1 MKKTFSYRLLG
12 LGSIPKQLLST
23 LEQEGVVVS
32 DEGMGGELIARHVNG
47 PGKRYRHRSERFSG
61 CLVVTRK
68 RVVCYTYRKCQIN
81 LSDEDRKVASLY
93 IDAPKEEE
101 LCLSFESSTFR
112 EGWDGLIELRLNTDK
127 AHQFHK
133 ALIKIGAQQGTAL
146 DARSSRQ

>member
-1 MKKTFSYRLLG
+1 MKKTFLYRLLG

-23 LEQEGVVVS
+23 LEQEGIVVS
-32 DEGMGGELIARHVNG
+32 DEGIGGRLITRHVDG

-68 RVVCYTYRKCQIN
+68 RVVCYTYRKRQIN
-81 LSDEDRKVASLY
+81 ISVDDPKVANLY
-93 IDAPKEEE
+93 IDTPKEEE
-101 LCLSFESSTFR
+101 LCLSFEASIFR
-112 EGWDGLIELRLNTDK
+112 EGWDGLIELRFNTNK
-127 AHQFHK
+127 AHQFHE